1 MTFESSIILIQLL
14 ILFFSTVIHEV
25 AHGYVA
31 KYLGDDTAEK
41 MGRLTLNPIKHID
54 LFGSIILP
62 LMLVL
67 TKSPFIFGWAKPVP
81 LNPFNLRNPKTQSGI
96 IAAVGPLSNIVLA
109 LAFGLTVRVL
119 APIGVSPMLL
129 LFLSLAAFLN
139 FAWAVFNLIPIPPL
153 DGSRILF
160 ALLPD
165 KYCGVQRAFEV
176 YGIIIIFLFL
186 FIAYGFIFGAAGW
199 LFNFVVGNP
208 IDFFFVPFSG

>member
-1 MTFESSIILIQLL
+1 MTFASSILLVQLL
-14 ILFFSTVIHEV
+14 ILFFSMVIHEV

-109 LAFGLTVRVL
+109 LAFGLIVRV
-119 APIGVSPMLL
+119 
-129 LFLSLAAFLN
+129 
-139 FAWAVFNLIPIPPL
+139 
-153 DGSRILF
+153 
-160 ALLPD
+160 
-165 KYCGVQRAFEV
+165 
-176 YGIIIIFLFL
+176 
-186 FIAYGFIFGAAGW
+186 
-199 LFNFVVGNP
+199 
-208 IDFFFVPFSG
+208 